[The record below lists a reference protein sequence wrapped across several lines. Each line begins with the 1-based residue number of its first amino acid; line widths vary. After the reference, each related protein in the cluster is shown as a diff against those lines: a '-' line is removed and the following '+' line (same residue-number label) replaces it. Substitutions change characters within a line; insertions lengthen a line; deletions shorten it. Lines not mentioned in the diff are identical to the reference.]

1 VNLRGAGLA
10 EVELANGHRLLGHMR
25 RRDLALG
32 IALTVGMKVMVELKP
47 YDLSAGRMTLQ
58 TN

>member
-1 VNLRGAGLA
+1 
-10 EVELANGHRLLGHMR
+10 MR